1 MHMPPESAAGDHSAH
16 SPRRRALRNW
26 GLTILVA
33 VFVFVLVRRF
43 GIQEPLRQGLDW
55 VRQLGP
61 WGALVFVGICVVA
74 AVCLVPGSVLTLGA
88 GAIYGATWG
97 TVYASLGSTLGA
109 VAAFLVS
116 RYLLRERFLRRL
128 EENPRW
134 LALDKAVAEE
144 GWKIVCL
151 TRLSPILPYILLNY
165 AFGVSQVKLS
175 HYWTASWVGMLPAT
189 VMYAYL
195 GSLAQAAGGRTR
207 SPTQWIF
214 YAGGLVATIAVTI
227 VMARLARRAL
237 GQKLG

>member
-1 MHMPPESAAGDHSAH
+1 LRWIHDLSEKEAMHMPPESAAGDHSAH

-116 RYLLRERFLRRL
+116 R
-128 EENPRW
+128 
-134 LALDKAVAEE
+134 
-144 GWKIVCL
+144 WKIVCL